1 MEMYRIE
8 NGNGLRFVFCL
19 VSHFIR
25 PTQRECNWINGIADS
40 INRPYNLDE
49 SPGPHE
55 MAVTLPNVA
64 TPPTSAR
71 PFSFTD
77 SESGYKKDEEPGRT
91 L

>member
-1 MEMYRIE
+1 ME
-8 NGNGLRFVFCL
+8 NGNGLRFVFSR

-25 PTQRECNWINGIADS
+25 PAQRSAIVIVIADS
-40 INRPYNLDE
+40 INRLDNPDE

-55 MAVTLPNVA
+55 MPITSPNVV
-64 TPPTSAR
+64 TPRTSAR

-77 SESGYKKDEEPGRT
+77 SESGYKKDEEPGGT